1 MSAFFHLFYSRYIK
15 ICNQMKNILLILL
28 SVLLLADVY
37 LIAQGDDRSMRVFT
51 KPFLLPLLLLF
62 YVNDNQSIN
71 QTFCAGLV
79 FSFLGD
85 VFLLF
90 NWGFLPG
97 LGSFLTAHVL
107 YVFCFKRMTKK
118 QYYILLLPLILF
130 LISLIGFLYPYL
142 GEMKIPVIFY
152 AIVISVMFY
161 FAATTQNRW
170 LIIGAIFFVISDS
183 ILSINIFYES
193 SIIREMLVMITY
205 IAAQYF
211 LVTGMKQF
219 SVLK

>member
-1 MSAFFHLFYSRYIK
+1 MKKFLF
-15 ICNQMKNILLILL
+15 ILLTLIFIGDL
-28 SVLLLADVY
+28 Y
-37 LIAQGDDRSMRVFT
+37 LIAQGDDRSMRIFT
-51 KPFLLPLLLLF
+51 KPLLIPLLMLL
-62 YVNDNQSIN
+62 YTYKNKTIN
-71 QTFCAGLV
+71 YLFLVGLI

-107 YVFCFKRMTKK
+107 YVFCFKRKTKK

-142 GEMKIPVIFY
+142 EEMKIPVIFY

-161 FAATTQNRW
+161 FAATTKNRW

>member
-1 MSAFFHLFYSRYIK
+1 MKKFLF
-15 ICNQMKNILLILL
+15 ILLTLIFIGDL
-28 SVLLLADVY
+28 Y
-37 LIAQGDDRSMRVFT
+37 LIAQGDDRSMRIFI
-51 KPFLLPLLLLF
+51 KPLLIPLLMLL
-62 YVNDNQSIN
+62 YTYKNKTIN
-71 QTFCAGLV
+71 YLFLVGLI

-152 AIVISVMFY
+152 AIIISVMFY

-205 IAAQYF
+205 VIAQYF

>member
-1 MSAFFHLFYSRYIK
+1 MNK
-15 ICNQMKNILLILL
+15 VLLILL

-37 LIAQGDDRSMRVFT
+37 LIAQGDDRSMRIFT
-51 KPFLLPLLLLF
+51 KPLLIPLLMLL
-62 YVNDNQSIN
+62 YTYKNKTIN
-71 QTFCAGLV
+71 YLFLVGLI

-142 GEMKIPVIFY
+142 GEMKTPVIFY

-161 FAATTQNRW
+161 FAGTTKNKW
-170 LIIGAIFFVISDS
+170 LIIGALLFVISDS

-193 SIIREMLVMITY
+193 SMIREMLVMITY